1 MVDDGSEFAGDEFE
15 TVTFSSD
22 QLESREHREHHY
34 KLMSADL
41 YERTTMGE
49 MVN

>member
-22 QLESREHREHHY
+22 QLESREHRY
-34 KLMSADL
+34 KPMSADL